1 MFYPAQKCAGA
12 SLLLTSASQGAL
24 TILFIILHSKENSFM
39 KEIFLNWEFPPE
51 GKCHKIYSIHH
62 DVDFINV

>member
-12 SLLLTSASQGAL
+12 SLLLASASQGAL

-39 KEIFLNWEFPPE
+39 KEIFVN
-51 GKCHKIYSIHH
+51 
-62 DVDFINV
+62 

>member
-12 SLLLTSASQGAL
+12 SLLLASASQGAL

-39 KEIFLNWEFPPE
+39 KEIFVNWEFPQKE
-51 GKCHKIYSIHH
+51 SVIKIIPSTMM
-62 DVDFINV
+62 